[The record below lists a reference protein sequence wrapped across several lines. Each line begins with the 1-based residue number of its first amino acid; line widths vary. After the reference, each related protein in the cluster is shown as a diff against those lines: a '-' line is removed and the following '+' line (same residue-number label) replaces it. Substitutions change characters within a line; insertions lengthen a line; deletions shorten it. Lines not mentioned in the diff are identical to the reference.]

1 MQGGDL
7 IEALL
12 LLVFAFGALIWRPY
26 LEPWVLRLA
35 EKPLW
40 CFAIFAALPVAL
52 RLALLPHHP
61 VPSPDIYD
69 EFSHLF
75 VADTLRHYRL
85 ANPTHP
91 MHRFFETFFISQVPT
106 YSSIYPIGQGIVL
119 ALAWNLFGLPWAG
132 VLVGTAAFCGLCY
145 WMLRGWVTPA
155 WALLG
160 GVLAVMEFGPLN
172 QWTNDYWGG
181 MLPAAGGCLVFGAL
195 PRIAEYQRT
204 RDCVLLGAGIAIHLL
219 TRPFESVFLCLAVV
233 TYLRPKHWK
242 SISIAVLIAL
252 PAAGITLLQNKAV
265 TGSWTTLP
273 YALSQQQYGVPAALT
288 FLPTP
293 QPTLP
298 LTPQQELDY
307 RMQSGFKGSGPETL
321 TKFLLRMEFRIRY
334 YRFYFLPPLYLALA
348 AFFLA
353 LRESRYR
360 WVAATC
366 ILFALGIN
374 FFPAFQLHYL
384 AAIVCLF
391 VLISVV
397 GLQKI
402 GPWPARMIVMLCCA
416 HFLFWYGLHVADD
429 SALSRFARPY
439 ETWDA
444 INHGNPARRIAVR
457 DQLARMPGQLLI
469 FVRYF
474 PQHVFQEEWV
484 FNAADIDSSR
494 VVWARDLGPVENRAL
509 LNYYPNRR
517 ALLLEP
523 DQETPELSDYQ
534 EEQPPTPEPP
544 KTPDTTP
551 AKKPL
556 LRFEDVK

>member
-1 MQGGDL
+1 MQGGEL

-12 LLVFAFGALIWRPY
+12 LAVFAFGALIWRPY
-26 LEPWVLRLA
+26 LEARALRLA

-40 CFAIFAALPVAL
+40 CFAIIAALPVIL

-61 VPSPDIYD
+61 VPTPDIYD

-75 VADTLRHYRL
+75 EADTLRHFRF

-91 MHRFFETFFISQVPT
+91 MHRFFETFFISQEPT
-106 YSSIYPIGQGIVL
+106 YSSIYPIGQGLAL
-119 ALAWNLFGLPWAG
+119 ALAWNLFGSPWAG
-132 VLVGTAAFCGLCY
+132 VLLSTALFCGLCY
-145 WMLRGWVTPA
+145 WMLRGWIAPG

-160 GVLAVMEFGPLN
+160 GALAVMEFGPLN

-195 PRIAEYQRT
+195 PRIAAHQRT
-204 RDCVLLGAGIAIHLL
+204 RDAVLLGAGIAIHLL
-219 TRPFESVFLCLAVV
+219 TRPFESVFLCVAVV
-233 TYLRPKHWK
+233 TFLRPGHWK
-242 SISIAVLIAL
+242 LIAIAVLVAL
-252 PAAGITLLQNKAV
+252 PAVGITLLQNQSV
-265 TGSWTTLP
+265 TGSWAKLP

-293 QPTLP
+293 KPDRS
-298 LTPQQELDY
+298 LTREQELDY
-307 RMQSGFKGSGPETL
+307 RMQSGFKGAGPETA
-321 TKFLLRMEFRIRY
+321 TKFLLRMEYRIRY
-334 YRFYFLPPLYLALA
+334 YRYYFSPPLYLALL
-348 AFFLA
+348 AFLLA
-353 LRESRYR
+353 LRERRYQ

-366 ILFALGIN
+366 MMFALGIN

-416 HFLFWYGLHVADD
+416 HFLFWFGMHVADD
-429 SALSRFARPY
+429 SELSRLMRPY
-439 ETWDA
+439 QTWDA
-444 INHGNPARRIAVR
+444 INHANPARRIAVR
-457 DQLARMPGQLLI
+457 EQLAGVPGQLLV

-474 PQHVFQEEWV
+474 PQHVFQEEWI
-484 FNAADIDSSR
+484 FNAADIDGSR
-494 VVWARDLGPVENRAL
+494 IVWARDLGPAENRAL
-509 LNYYPNRR
+509 LNYYPHRR

-523 DQETPELSDYQ
+523 DQETPELSDYK
-534 EEQPPTPEPP
+534 EEAPAPDQPKPPEQTPQ
-544 KTPDTTP
+544 
-551 AKKPL
+551 KKPT
-556 LRFEDVK
+556 LRFEEVK